1 MRKRVLVA
9 AVLVLILPSLLLQGC
24 TTISTPPT
32 NRDLSSFTQ
41 LRIAGNTIL
50 STKINVRQSGA
61 RTAFYALVPFGAGV
75 IPLLIIMVI
84 IKSAEAW
91 ERALEK
97 EIAAANMPLYH
108 ELVIKKFCERAG
120 KEISDW
126 QPMMVEDRLVDSHY
140 IKNFLM
146 NNPDPLLLLVSK
158 GYFAPILSTG
168 SGFKSNYSAVLYD
181 SEGNVVW
188 QKNFKYSSKKYD
200 RYRSIDEYKA
210 DNFKL
215 LKEEMEFAADTI
227 VSDFIADI
235 KKELGVPQVSAQ
247 TEGRQEAVSPEK
259 SSQEQTQ
266 PKEVSKDSGI
276 ISITSEPPGAK
287 VFIDGEYKGQTP
299 AEISLT
305 TGSHQLFLQQQL
317 YEPYKDSVLI
327 EKGQAKTLNI
337 KLSPEG
343 GQQK

>member
-1 MRKRVLVA
+1 MRKR
-9 AVLVLILPSLLLQGC
+9 AVVVVVIAVILPSLLFQGC
-24 TTISTPPT
+24 ATTSTPLT
-32 NRDLSSFTQ
+32 KRDLSSFTQ
-41 LRIAGNTIL
+41 LRIAGNAIL

-97 EIAAANMPLYH
+97 EIAAANMPPYH
-108 ELVIKKFCERAG
+108 ELVVKKFCERAG
-120 KEISDW
+120 KEISGW

-146 NNPDPLLLLVSK
+146 NNPGPLLLLVSK

-235 KKELGVPQVSAQ
+235 KKEIGVTQVSSPTGGEQ
-247 TEGRQEAVSPEK
+247 VSVSPEK
-259 SSQEQTQ
+259 PSPAQTQ
-266 PKEVSKDSGI
+266 QQEASIDSGI
-276 ISITSEPPGAK
+276 ISITSDPPGAK

-299 AEISLT
+299 AEISLI
-305 TGSHQLFLQQQL
+305 TGSHQLFLQRQL
-317 YEPYKDSVLI
+317 YEPYRDSVVI
-327 EKGQAKTLNI
+327 EKGQTKTLNI
-337 KLSPEG
+337 KLSLEG
-343 GQQK
+343 KE